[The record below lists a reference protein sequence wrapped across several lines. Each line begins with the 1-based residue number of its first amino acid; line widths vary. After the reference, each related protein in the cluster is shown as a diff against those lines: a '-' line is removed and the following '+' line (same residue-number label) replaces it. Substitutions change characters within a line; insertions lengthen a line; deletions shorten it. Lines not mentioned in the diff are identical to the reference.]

1 MAGQDVPPDE
11 SDETTNGNAR
21 AIPRPPGRPSSS
33 TPTGATG
40 SVIPRPAPRAP
51 ANPVA
56 PVRAAAVANPPPPR
70 PSSVA
75 LPVAREGNRVAL
87 PSAPAAPRAT
97 PVGTPGPASRQVPR
111 PVTGTQPAPRTPQQG
126 RAQGG
131 HTGIRGTGAELGVGQ
146 LFAERYRITKQ
157 VGKGGMGAVYL
168 ATQEPLQRPVAIKVL
183 HGTADEVTVARFQR
197 EARLIAQLQH
207 PHIVGLI
214 DFGEDNGRLFLVME
228 FIDGESLTA
237 TLEREAPFDPRR
249 VVDVALQIA
258 EALAVAHD
266 MQVVHRDVKP
276 DNIMVLATAG
286 GQDFI
291 KMLDFGVAKIK
302 RDDAQTNT
310 VETRAG
316 LIVGS
321 LRYISPEQVE
331 NGEITTRTDIYS
343 YGCVLYEMLAGHR
356 VFDYPSPA
364 DCAIAHITE
373 APKPPEVRGVTLRG
387 PLVDFI
393 MRCLDKKAPGR
404 PANAREA
411 IQALQLC
418 RELPVRNYPG
428 AGAPTMQ
435 HADGGLD
442 RAQSASTM
450 AVVPR
455 GGRASPVNAAPA
467 QHGSQPES
475 RRLDSQIRAPRPS
488 GVQAFEIV
496 GGEGSNTSTH
506 LQGVRLAQR
515 AAEAPPMAPAPSRW
529 WLWLLV
535 GLAAC
540 GAGFALVLL
549 VRGTSAE
556 TPKTALPVEA
566 SADVAAEVAE
576 SADAV
581 AGADVAGMD
590 GAALAGGA
598 AFDGGPGGPGGADAA
613 ADVATAGDGAT
624 AAVDKSGGA
633 MVTTEPAGATVL
645 RDKKKM
651 CVTPCFVTW
660 KPEEQPPIVRISLK
674 GYIDID
680 LQFVNGDRGTDQHL
694 ELRKQP

>member
-11 SDETTNGNAR
+11 SEETTNGNSR
-21 AIPRPPGRPSSS
+21 AIPRPPPARPASS
-33 TPTGATG
+33 TPTGVGGAA
-40 SVIPRPAPRAP
+40 IARPAPRAP

-56 PVRAAAVANPPPPR
+56 PVRPGPAASLPPPR
-70 PSSVA
+70 ASSVGTPMPRDPNPIA
-75 LPVAREGNRVAL
+75 T
-87 PSAPAAPRAT
+87 PSAPAAPRPTPSSTAT
-97 PVGTPGPASRQVPR
+97 PISRKVPR
-111 PVTGTQPAPRTPQQG
+111 PASAMQPAARPPQQG
-126 RAQGG
+126 RA

-168 ATQEPLQRPVAIKVL
+168 ATQEPLSRMVAIKVL

-214 DFGEDNGRLFLVME
+214 DFGEDNGRLYLVME
-228 FIDGESLTA
+228 FIDGESLTSL
-237 TLEREAPFDPRR
+237 LEREAPFDPRR

-302 RDDAQTNT
+302 RDGPQNNT
-310 VETRAG
+310 VETKAG

-343 YGCVLYEMLAGHR
+343 YGCVLFEMLAGRR

-373 APKPPEVRGVTLRG
+373 PPKPPEVRGTTLQG

-393 MRCLDKKAPGR
+393 MRCLDKKAAGR

-428 AGAPTMQ
+428 AAAPTMQ
-435 HADGGLD
+435 NASGGLD
-442 RAQSASTM
+442 RAQSASTQAGSPATTRGVRPLPPA
-450 AVVPR
+450 AVA
-455 GGRASPVNAAPA
+455 ASVQAPA
-467 QHGSQPES
+467 HES
-475 RRLDSQIRAPRPS
+475 RRLDSQIRMPRPS
-488 GVQAFEIV
+488 GVQSFEIV

-515 AAEAPPMAPAPSRW
+515 ALEAAAMAPPKSRW

-540 GAGFALVLL
+540 GAGFAVVML
-549 VRGTSAE
+549 VRGGADASKAVV
-556 TPKTALPVEA
+556 PVEA

-576 SADAV
+576 STDASAAS
-581 AGADVAGMD
+581 AGADAM
-590 GAALAGGA
+590 
-598 AFDGGPGGPGGADAA
+598 A
-613 ADVATAGDGAT
+613 ADVAVAAAPDGGPDASAPDSVASGDGAVPV
-624 AAVDKSGGA
+624 VDKTAGA
-633 MVTTEPAGATVL
+633 MVTTEPTGATVL
-645 RDKKKM
+645 RDKKKL
-651 CVTPCFVTW
+651 CTTPCLVTW
-660 KPEEQPPIVRISLK
+660 TPEEQPPIVRISQK

-680 LQFVNGDRGTDQHL
+680 LQFVNADRGTDQHL

>member
-1 MAGQDVPPDE
+1 M
-11 SDETTNGNAR
+11 
-21 AIPRPPGRPSSS
+21 
-33 TPTGATG
+33 
-40 SVIPRPAPRAP
+40 PA
-51 ANPVA
+51 V
-56 PVRAAAVANPPPPR
+56 
-70 PSSVA
+70 
-75 LPVAREGNRVAL
+75 REGGRVQT
-87 PSAPAAPRAT
+87 PSAPAVARTTPAGSQPPISRTVARPTTGAQAAVRA
-97 PVGTPGPASRQVPR
+97 
-111 PVTGTQPAPRTPQQG
+111 PQQG
-126 RAQGG
+126 RAKAG
-131 HTGIRGTGAELGVGQ
+131 HSGIKGTGAALAVGE
-146 LFAERYRITKQ
+146 LFAERYVITKQ

-168 ATQEPLQRPVAIKVL
+168 ASQEPLSRMVAIKVL
-183 HGTADEVTVARFQR
+183 HGTADETTVARFQR

-214 DFGEDNGRLFLVME
+214 DFGEDNGRLYLVME
-228 FIDGESLTA
+228 YIDGESLTA
-237 TLEREAPFDPRR
+237 IIERDAPFDPRR
-249 VVDVALQIA
+249 VVDTGLQIA

-302 RDDAQTNT
+302 RDGPQNNT
-310 VETRAG
+310 VETKAG

-331 NGEITTRTDIYS
+331 SGEITTRTDIYS
-343 YGCVLYEMLAGHR
+343 YGCVLYEMLAGRR

-373 APKPPEVRGVTLRG
+373 EPKPPEVRGTTLQG

-393 MRCLDKKAPGR
+393 MRCLNKKAPGR

-411 IQALQLC
+411 IIALQGC

-435 HADGGLD
+435 HASGGLNA
-442 RAQSASTM
+442 AQSASTM
-450 AVVPR
+450 AALQPTHTPRPPPAATAPPPQAPVVR
-455 GGRASPVNAAPA
+455 QV
-467 QHGSQPES
+467 EL
-475 RRLDSQIRAPRPS
+475 RRLDSQIRPARPS

-515 AAEAPPMAPAPSRW
+515 TADAPPVAVAKSRW

-540 GAGFALVLL
+540 GAGFALVML
-549 VRGTSAE
+549 V
-556 TPKTALPVEA
+556 K
-566 SADVAAEVAE
+566 DNVAAEAPKPNGPVA
-576 SADAV
+576 
-581 AGADVAGMD
+581 AGADVATEMRNS
-590 GAALAGGA
+590 
-598 AFDGGPGGPGGADAA
+598 ADAA
-613 ADVATAGDGAT
+613 ATPVALTATAEGDAAAAASDT
-624 AAVDKSGGA
+624 AGSLAAAAEVALEPNAADVGPVAPDVGSVDGENVDKSAGA
-633 MVTTEPAGATVL
+633 TVTTEPAGATLL
-645 RDKKKM
+645 RDKKKL
-651 CVTPCFVTW
+651 CVTPCLVPWSET
-660 KPEEQPPIVRISLK
+660 EQPPIVRISLK
-674 GYIDID
+674 GYIDVD